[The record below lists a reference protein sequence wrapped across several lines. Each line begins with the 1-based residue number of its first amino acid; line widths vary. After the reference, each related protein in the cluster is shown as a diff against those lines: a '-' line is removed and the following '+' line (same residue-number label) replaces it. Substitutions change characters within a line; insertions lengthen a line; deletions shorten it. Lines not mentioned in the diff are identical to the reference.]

1 MEYSDEYAG
10 KKVLVTGGAGLIG
23 SNLVRRLLQI
33 NVDKV
38 IVIDDLSASAKWI
51 LPENPRI
58 IFIRGSILNE
68 EILKRAFVE
77 KPDYVFHLAAHFANQ
92 KAIEYPE
99 DNLLVNGLGTLKL
112 LRWSHFVN
120 VERFIFTSSGCATYG
135 SRAPVPL
142 KEDFV
147 TLHLDTPY
155 QIHKFLGELYCNF
168 FYDYWGLPTVRLRL
182 FNVYGPGGLPG
193 RYKNVIPNFLF
204 WALQKKPLPI
214 TGTGNE
220 TRDFT
225 FVEDI
230 VDGLLRGG
238 VASKAIGEAINLGS
252 GIETK
257 IIDLANM
264 INKITGNEAGVVF
277 KSKRSWDKS
286 TRRVASIEKAKRL
299 LGYNPQVRLE
309 DGLKRTLTWFIDNM
323 EKIKEHAFFY

>member
-1 MEYSDEYAG
+1 MNDLDAYAG

-23 SNLVRRLLQI
+23 SNLVRRLLEI
-33 NVDKV
+33 NVDKI

-51 LPENPRI
+51 LPEDQRVT
-58 IFIRGSILNE
+58 FIQGTVLNE

-77 KPDYVFHLAAHFANQ
+77 RPNYVFHLAAHFANQ
-92 KAIEYPE
+92 KAVEYPE

-112 LRWSHFVN
+112 LRWSHFLN

-168 FYDYWGLPTVRLRL
+168 FNDYWGLSTVRLRL

-204 WALQKKPLPI
+204 WALQGKPLPI

-225 FVEDI
+225 FVEDL

-238 VASKAIGEAINLGS
+238 AIPEAAGEAINLGS

-257 IIDLANM
+257 VIDLANM
-264 INKITGNEAGVVF
+264 INKITGNKAGIVY
-277 KSKRSWDKS
+277 KTKRSWDKG
-286 TRRVASIEKAKRL
+286 TRRVASIEKARKI
-299 LGYNPQVRLE
+299 LGYDPKVKLE
-309 DGLKRTLTWFIDNM
+309 EGLKRTLAWFLEN
-323 EKIKEHAFFY
+323 EERIKECAFF